1 MSGAERH
8 ERISRIM
15 RACLEAPPGE
25 RDALLHREAADDP
38 SILREVRNLLDFDA
52 ADDAD
57 VFSDDAI
64 RGGRLA
70 LHQFIDDATS
80 APVDAAPIPE
90 SIASYRV
97 IRKIGEGGMGV
108 VFEAE
113 QDNPR
118 RRVALKV
125 IRAHTA
131 SPQLVKRFQREAYV
145 LGRLTHPG
153 IAHVYESGFATIGAD
168 RLPYLAME
176 LIDGPP
182 LDEFVQRREMSVRQR
197 LELIALTAEA
207 IHHAHEKGVI
217 HRDLKP
223 SNILVVAEVVSAHDA
238 SPGGG
243 DFTERPGDTAG
254 VGQPRIVDFGVARA
268 ADADAH
274 LATLATH
281 AGILVGTITY
291 MSPEQVAG
299 DPDALDRRCDI
310 YALGAIL
317 HELLTGKPPLD
328 VRRRTIAE
336 AAQIIRDEEPSRL
349 GSVNTLFRG
358 DVETI
363 VSKALD
369 KDPNR
374 RYQTAAD
381 MAADIRRYLCHR
393 PIQARPAS
401 AWYRACKFT
410 RRNRVLVGGLA
421 ATLLVLV
428 IGLMSTTWLALREAD
443 AHREADRSLYRAGL
457 AVADAALRDGDVVT
471 ARQHLEAAPPE
482 LRGWEWSHYTA
493 RLDQSSASAPF
504 SEHMRTMYGPDM
516 RGLAQ
521 IWFSDSDKLLHVGF
535 FCVRDQQLEVG
546 AWDASTL
553 DRRHIWFVPNGRVF
567 APVGRTSI
575 MILQPDNR
583 GRLYRSDDGEP
594 GVETTLSLEPSRRMS
609 LKSAIPESLSETSLS
624 SQVRTG
630 LTDASTVA
638 FSPDGR
644 FVCVATFVRDV
655 SVYSLDGAQPPIKL
669 EPHDEGIGDAVFS
682 SDGRH
687 LFTAGNDR
695 RLACFDL
702 RDNGRRVW
710 ERRDAHQDAILAAAL
725 SPDDRTL
732 VTGGQDRLLRIW
744 DARTGAPIGRL
755 AGHRDPILAVGFD
768 SDGQRIASFSSEVVK
783 TWRLEAID
791 DLSVMRGHTWYVQSV
806 AISPDGAL
814 LASCGERLCVWD
826 VQTGFQ
832 IYSGP
837 ARGDV
842 QSATVS
848 FSADGRHL
856 LVYQRYIRNEDRLND
871 AYLLDTC
878 TGTTEP
884 IPGLEAP
891 PAGAA
896 FVAHGRFVFV
906 EQPDGVCR
914 LLDSKTH
921 QRRITLENARE
932 VSVEGSG
939 RRLAAL
945 SDDRIQIRRTSDGA
959 ILRSWREPLAS
970 RLFVS
975 HDESVLA
982 VALSPGPIDLFDMES
997 GRKLGTLAGHASR
1010 VTCFG
1015 ELPDCHRL
1023 ITGSD
1028 DRTIRLWDLD
1038 RFEEVCVLRGHTDRI
1053 WALAVSRDEKSI
1065 FSASG
1070 DYTIRRWDT
1079 QPVSALIKARETYRA
1094 VTELLAPKVNAWLT
1108 RHDNDTIAVAK
1119 QIAAD
1124 PALSE
1129 RERRVA
1135 HQILLHAQSNSN
1147 PDHAAQHRSEIA
1159 PPDRARPGD

>member
-1 MSGAERH
+1 
-8 ERISRIM
+8 
-15 RACLEAPPGE
+15 
-25 RDALLHREAADDP
+25 
-38 SILREVRNLLDFDA
+38 
-52 ADDAD
+52 
-57 VFSDDAI
+57 
-64 RGGRLA
+64 
-70 LHQFIDDATS
+70 
-80 APVDAAPIPE
+80 
-90 SIASYRV
+90 
-97 IRKIGEGGMGV
+97 MGIV
-108 VFEAE
+108 YEAE
-113 QDNPR
+113 QEHPR
-118 RRVALKV
+118 RTVALKV
-125 IRAHTA
+125 LYGGVGADG
-131 SPQLVKRFQREAYV
+131 LLKRFRREADF
-145 LGRLTHPG
+145 LGRLQHPG
-153 IAHVYESGFATIGAD
+153 IAHVFDAGVGDVKTTSGISGHQPFI
-168 RLPYLAME
+168 AME
-176 LIDGPP
+176 LIDGRP
-182 LDEFVQRREMSVRQR
+182 LNEFVQRREMGVRQR

-223 SNILVVAEVVSAHDA
+223 ANILVVADVESTHDE
-238 SPGGG
+238 SSSGG
-243 DFTERPGDTAG
+243 DFTERSGDPAG
-254 VGQPRIVDFGVARA
+254 IGQPRIVDFGVART
-268 ADADAH
+268 ADPGAH
-274 LATLATH
+274 MATLATH
-281 AGILVGTITY
+281 AGNLVGTITY

-299 DPDALDRRCDI
+299 DPEALDRRCDI

-317 HELLTGKPPLD
+317 HELLSGKPPLD

-349 GSVNTLFRG
+349 GSFNTVFRG
-358 DVETI
+358 DIETI

-369 KDPNR
+369 KDPDR

-381 MAADIRRYLCHR
+381 MAADIRRYLSHR

-410 RRNRVLVGGLA
+410 RRNRILVGGFV

-428 IGLMSTTWLALREAD
+428 IGLISTTWLALREAD

-471 ARQHLEAAPPE
+471 ARQHLEAAPAE

-493 RLDQSSASAPF
+493 RLDQSSGSAPF
-504 SEHMRTMYGPDM
+504 SEHTQTMYGPNM

-521 IWFSDSDKLLHVGF
+521 IWFSDSDKLLYVGF

-553 DRRHIWFVPNGRVF
+553 NRRQVWFAPNGRVF
-567 APVGRTSI
+567 APVGRSRI
-575 MILQPDNR
+575 MVLQPDNR
-583 GRLYRSDDGEP
+583 GRLYRSDDGGP
-594 GVETTLSLEPSRRMS
+594 CAETTLSLEPSRRMS
-609 LKSAIPESLSETSLS
+609 LKSAIPESLCKTSLS
-624 SQVRTG
+624 CQVRTG
-630 LTDASTVA
+630 LKDASTVA
-638 FSPDGR
+638 FSPDGQ
-644 FVCVATFVRDV
+644 FICVATFLRDV
-655 SVYSLDGAQPPIKL
+655 TVYSLDGARPPIKL
-669 EPHDEGIGDAVFS
+669 EPHAEGIGDAVFS
-682 SDGRH
+682 SDGRY

-702 RDNGRRVW
+702 SENGRCVW

-725 SPDDRTL
+725 SPDDQTL
-732 VTGGQDRLLRIW
+732 ATGGQDRVLRIW

-755 AGHRDPILAVGFD
+755 AGHRDPILAVSFD

-783 TWRLEAID
+783 TWRLEAIN

-814 LASCGERLCVWD
+814 LASCGESLRVWD

-832 IYSGP
+832 VYTGP

-848 FSADGRHL
+848 FTADGRHL
-856 LVYQRYIRNEDRLND
+856 LVHQRYVRNEDKLYD
-871 AYLLDTC
+871 AYLFDTC
-878 TGTTEP
+878 TGKIEP
-884 IPGLEAP
+884 IPGLDAP

-896 FVAHGRFVFV
+896 FVAHGRFILV
-906 EQPDGVCR
+906 EQPNGGCQ

-921 QRRITLENARE
+921 RRRMALVENARE
-932 VSVEGSG
+932 VCVEGSG

-945 SDDRIQIRRTSDGA
+945 SDDRIQIRRSSDGA
-959 ILRSWREPLAS
+959 VLRSWREPLAS
-970 RLFVS
+970 RLYVS

-982 VALSPGPIDLFDMES
+982 VALAPGPIDLFDMES
-997 GRKLGTLAGHASR
+997 GRKLATLAGHASR
-1010 VTCFG
+1010 VTCFA
-1015 ELPDCHRL
+1015 ELPTCHRL

-1028 DRTIRLWDLD
+1028 DRTIRLWDMD

-1053 WALAVSRDEKSI
+1053 WALAVSRDENTI

-1094 VTELLAPKVNAWLT
+1094 VTELLAPKVNDWLAQ
-1108 RHDNDTIAVAK
+1108 HDNDPTAVTE

-1129 RERRVA
+1129 RERCIA
-1135 HQILLHAQSNSN
+1135 HQIMLHAQSNSN
-1147 PDHAAQHRSEIA
+1147 LDRIVIRRSEFA
-1159 PPDRARPGD
+1159 RPDRARQGD